1 MLTLARVST
10 IAIDSAF
17 CGNVISCLRN
27 FGERQSQAST
37 ATRWVAR
44 ADDLL
49 WRNLLNN
56 FHWHEL
62 FND

>member
-10 IAIDSAF
+10 TAIDSAF
-17 CGNVISCLRN
+17 WGNVTSLLGN
-27 FGERQSQAST
+27 FGDSQSST

-49 WRNLLNN
+49 RRNLLNN
-56 FHWHEL
+56 FRWHEL